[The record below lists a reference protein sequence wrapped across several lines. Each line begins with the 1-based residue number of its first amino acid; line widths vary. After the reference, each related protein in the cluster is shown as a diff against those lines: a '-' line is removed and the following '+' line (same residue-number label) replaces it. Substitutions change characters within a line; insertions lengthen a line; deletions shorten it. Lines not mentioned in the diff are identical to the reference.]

1 MNQINQP
8 GDVARAMLWL
18 ASDDA
23 SFVTGEVLTI
33 DGGQSLT
40 TNSYSD
46 YLKELSSQKGD
57 GGFVGQVF
65 GTGK

>member
-8 GDVARAMLWL
+8 SDVARAILWL

-23 SFVTGEVLTI
+23 SFVTGEIMTI

-40 TNSYSD
+40 SNNFSD
-46 YLKELSSQKGD
+46 YLKTLGEVKA
-57 GGFVGQVF
+57 
-65 GTGK
+65 